1 MIDLVTVVFQD
12 ELPVLKLQ
20 AQSVNLY
27 CQNIGI
33 RSIFVMVNDTQQ
45 VADQIDP
52 AWWGSLS
59 HCVRVMPRDI
69 FSLEYWSPSGWVS
82 QQILKLLG
90 SSISH
95 NRFSM
100 VLDAKTIFVGPVDA
114 NKIVNYDD
122 TLQIGYHPIRP
133 TWHKIKNVVNELF
146 DIDLQH
152 IAMPGGVPF
161 VFHNNTVREMLVEIT
176 RLTNKNAVEWLQY
189 QDTLSEFVVYTGY
202 ILYRDG
208 TLDRVYQGSQRIRCA
223 NLCHSEAADSE
234 KKLNNM
240 HDPDL
245 LTVSIHRNAWSQ
257 LTKEQ
262 QQSYVDLLRLRGITS
277 AQDLA

>member
-20 AQSVNLY
+20 AQSVDLY

-33 RSIFVMVNDTQQ
+33 RSIFIMVNDTQQ

-52 AWWGSLS
+52 NWWGSLS
-59 HCVRVMPRDI
+59 HCVRVVPRNI
-69 FSLEYWSPSGWVS
+69 FSLGYWSPSGWVS
-82 QQILKLLG
+82 QQILKLLA

-100 VLDAKTIFVGPVDA
+100 VLDAKTIFVGPVNA
-114 NKIVNYDD
+114 TKIVNYDD
-122 TLQIGYHPIRP
+122 TLQIGYYPIRP

-146 DIDLQH
+146 NIDLQH
-152 IAMPGGVPF
+152 IAMPSGVPF
-161 VFHNNTVREMLVEIT
+161 MFHNNTVREMLVEIT
-176 RLTNKNAVEWLQY
+176 RLTNKNATEWLQY

-202 ILYRDG
+202 VLYRDG
-208 TLDRVYQGSQRIRCA
+208 TLDRVYQGSQRIGCV
-223 NLCHSEAADSE
+223 NLCHSAVADSQ
-234 KKLNNM
+234 KILNNM

-277 AQDLA
+277 ALDLA

>member
-20 AQSVNLY
+20 AQSIDLY

-59 HCVRVMPRDI
+59 HYVRVIPRHV
-69 FSLEYWSPSGWVS
+69 FSLKYWSLSGWVS

-90 SSISH
+90 SSISY

-122 TLQIGYHPIRP
+122 TLQIGYYPIGSAFY
-133 TWHKIKNVVNELF
+133 KIKNVINELF
-146 DIDLQH
+146 RIDLQH
-152 IAMPGGVPF
+152 FIAPGGVPF

-202 ILYRDG
+202 VLYRDG
-208 TLDRVYQGSQRIRCA
+208 TLDQVYKGSQQIRCC
-223 NLCHSEAADSE
+223 NLCHSEVADSQ
-234 KKLNNM
+234 KILSNM

-262 QQSYVDLLRLRGITS
+262 QQSYVNLLRLRGITS